1 MTYKVVHYVPTF
13 MAYLSLTCLILCVGR
28 SNAEP
33 LLNEEDT
40 ESGTSLPNRMVIQ
53 GDDTHTLRQITRFA
67 SIVNWAKQKVGDTHI
82 GKRKL
87 NVAPRKEKEK
97 KAKVMSPP

>member
-1 MTYKVVHYVPTF
+1 
-13 MAYLSLTCLILCVGR
+13 
-28 SNAEP
+28 
-33 LLNEEDT
+33 
-40 ESGTSLPNRMVIQ
+40 MVIQ

-87 NVAPRKEKEK
+87 NATPRKEKEK